1 MTVCERID
9 SILKDR
15 GISRRKL
22 ALSAG
27 ISPSSFQTA
36 MARNTTISYDM
47 LIPISNV
54 LQVPVYE
61 LMGYSLK
68 YDTPENRA
76 IAEAG
81 FKAAFGKGG
90 VADVSEWVPVPFEQV
105 YAEQQ
110 TYLEGRMKQA
120 FSALNETG
128 QKVACERVEELS
140 KIDDYRRTDA
150 VQSEGSIVSPPNGKK
165 PSEGQETPS
174 DGNK

>member
-9 SILKDR
+9 SILKER

-22 ALSAG
+22 ALSAR

-68 YDTPENRA
+68 CDTPENRA
-76 IAEAG
+76 IAEAD
-81 FKAAFGKGG
+81 FKAAFGKSK
-90 VADVSEWVPVPFEQV
+90 AELVSVPFEQV

-110 TYLEGRMKQA
+110 AYLEGRMKQA

-140 KIDDYRRTDA
+140 KIDDYRRKEA
-150 VQSEGSIVSPPNGKK
+150 VSYSPPDDKK

-174 DGNK
+174 DGL